1 MDKLI
6 QPFLQLHEWDNGA
19 EKIVHKT
26 TIQIL
31 VFVGFLVTS
40 NMMFGQPITCLVLPE
55 TPDSSKDYFQDFCFY
70 QDKLRIPPMQ
80 SSLKRSITTQGTMI
94 VNNALKEEVAVTY
107 YQWTPFIIFLQVA
120 LCLVPALMWKFFGLH
135 FFYGNDFAAIIRSL
149 ASKKKDDKMDSN
161 DSDYKVDARDT
172 IRWLEHKKRDC
183 CGMYTTMLMYVL
195 MKWMTFGSL
204 FLQFY
209 MMAKIYASGELLWG
223 VHISYELLNGAY
235 KNLYTGVFPQI
246 VGCKTHRT
254 QMGGVVNEFV
264 MRCILPQNFVNSKVF
279 LFLYWWYILAMLV
292 SIFSAVQ
299 FTAMLF
305 LPRYQ
310 RYATKSLLPTL
321 EYFLDNSE
329 RNEHSDIHDDPLEHF
344 IDYMGNDGYL
354 LLQCA
359 SVPLSVVRIRFFLNS
374 LYEVVIPKQ
383 TELVHKIGKKSDRSP
398 IEHIEF
404 DGSPDC
410 HKRKDSFKKHKM
422 MTDGDSFSE
431 PLISHSSPSCS
442 PASSHHNHYS
452 PAPGKMGKIH
462 DTCK

>member
-1 MDKLI
+1 MGFSTMNKLI
-6 QPFLQLHEWDNGA
+6 KPFLQLHEWDNGA

-31 VFVGFLVTS
+31 VFIGFLVTS
-40 NMMFGQPITCLVLPE
+40 SMMFGQPITCLVLPE
-55 TPDSSKDYFQDFCFY
+55 TPDSSTNYFQDFCFY

-80 SSLKRSITTQGTMI
+80 SSLKRSITTQGTMVI
-94 VNNALKEEVAVTY
+94 NTALKEEVAVTY

-161 DSDYKVDARDT
+161 DANYKVDARDT
-172 IRWLEHKKRDC
+172 IRWLEHKKRDRW
-183 CGMYTTMLMYVL
+183 GMHTTMLMYVL
-195 MKWMTFGSL
+195 MKWMTFLSL
-204 FLQFY
+204 LLQFY

-254 QMGGVVNEFV
+254 QIGGNVNEFA

-279 LFLYWWYILAMLV
+279 LFLYWWYILAMFV
-292 SIFSAVQ
+292 SIFSAIQ
-299 FTAMLF
+299 FTAMLM

-321 EYFLDNSE
+321 EYFVNNAGNDGISV
-329 RNEHSDIHDDPLEHF
+329 IHQHVDPLEHF
-344 IDYMGNDGYL
+344 VDYMGNDGYL

-359 SVPLSVVRIRFFLNS
+359 SVPLSVVRIRSFLNS
-374 LYEVVIPKQ
+374 LYEIVIPKQ
-383 TELVHKIGKKSDRSP
+383 SDHIQKHKVGKKELRSK
-398 IEHIEF
+398 IEDIDF
-404 DGSPDC
+404 DGSVDC
-410 HKRKDSFKKHKM
+410 HKKRTTSRNKKQ
-422 MTDGDSFSE
+422 
-431 PLISHSSPSCS
+431 
-442 PASSHHNHYS
+442 
-452 PAPGKMGKIH
+452 
-462 DTCK
+462 